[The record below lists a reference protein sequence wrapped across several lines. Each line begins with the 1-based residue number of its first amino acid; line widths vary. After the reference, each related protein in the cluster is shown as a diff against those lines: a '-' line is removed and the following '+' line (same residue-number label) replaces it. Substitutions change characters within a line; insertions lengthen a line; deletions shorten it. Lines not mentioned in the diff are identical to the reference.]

1 MLPSYTTPA
10 TWLLFL
16 PGALLLFGLSL
27 FLFSERFGGKPAS
40 KALNSSHIISGR
52 CETVDKNDVILCQL
66 LLANSRLSYR
76 ELAEKLDLSVTAVH
90 NRIQSLID
98 MGIIRKFTAGLSI
111 FAQNAIHV
119 FIYGNSKTSS
129 ITNLKPKLEKQGSI
143 YWLAVGG
150 GNVLYV
156 GAYLRSISKLE
167 ALVRFVKETAEMP
180 EPTVGLTGSPIPPL
194 LKNVKIAVDNKLCDL
209 DYKIIRSLRDDSR
222 KATSVI
228 AEEIGVSTKTVRRRL
243 TRMINNYLIQ
253 FSIEWY
259 PDASN
264 DIMSI
269 FHVTLKADANPNT
282 PNRILQEHYPNTIFY
297 WSLANIPS
305 VYVFMVWTPTTKEL
319 KDIRESL
326 EQEVAVQSVA
336 PNIIYTG
343 YIFPTWRDQ
352 TP

>member
-1 MLPSYTTPA
+1 M
-10 TWLLFL
+10 
-16 PGALLLFGLSL
+16 
-27 FLFSERFGGKPAS
+27 
-40 KALNSSHIISGR
+40 
-52 CETVDKNDVILCQL
+52 DKTDIILCQL

-98 MGIIRKFTAGLSI
+98 MGIIRKFNASLSA

-119 FIYGNSKTSS
+119 FIFGNSKTNS
-129 ITNLKPKLEKQGSI
+129 ISNLKPKMEKQGSI

-156 GAYLRSISKLE
+156 GAYLRNISELE
-167 ALVRFVKETAEMP
+167 PLVRFVKETAEMP
-180 EPTVGLTGSPIPPL
+180 EPTIGFTGSPVPAL
-194 LKNVKIAVDNKLCDL
+194 LKNARINPDNKLCEL
-209 DYKIIRSLRDDSR
+209 DYKIIRSLQNDSR
-222 KATSVI
+222 KATSVV
-228 AEEIGVSTKTVRRRL
+228 AEELGVSTKTVRRRL

-269 FHVTLKADANPNT
+269 FHVNLKDDANPNA
-282 PNRILQEHYPNTIFY
+282 PNVILQKHYPNTLFY
-297 WSLANIPS
+297 WSFSNIPGS
-305 VYVFMVWTPTTKEL
+305 YVFMIWTPTTKEL
-319 KDIRESL
+319 KDIRENI
-326 EQEVAVQSVA
+326 EQEPAIKSVA

-343 YIFPTWRDQ
+343 YIFKNWRDEI
-352 TP
+352 PLKG